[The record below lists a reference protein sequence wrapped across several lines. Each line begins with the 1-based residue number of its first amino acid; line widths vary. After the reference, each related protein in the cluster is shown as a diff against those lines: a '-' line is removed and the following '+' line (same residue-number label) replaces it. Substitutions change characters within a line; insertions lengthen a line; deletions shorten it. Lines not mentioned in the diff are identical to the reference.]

1 MSYGAGAEAD
11 GVAGHRRYVLLIQP
25 SIPAHYETGGGEWGF
40 IVMPPL
46 LGAKTNKYTHKNIRQ
61 GSRLQLTYQLV
72 EFFDIDINTKFWDS
86 GLCG

>member
-1 MSYGAGAEAD
+1 MSYGAGAEAG

-46 LGAKTNKYTHKNIRQ
+46 LGAKTNKYAHKNIRR

-72 EFFDIDINTKFWDS
+72 EFFDIDINTKFGDS

>member
-1 MSYGAGAEAD
+1 MGVRGELMSDGAGAEAD

-61 GSRLQLTYQLV
+61 GSRLQLTYQFSRIL
-72 EFFDIDINTKFWDS
+72 
-86 GLCG
+86 